1 MYQIFI
7 GSLIL
12 STIHALIPNH
22 WLPLIAIGKTEKWT
36 QNQTLLA
43 TIITGFAH
51 TLSTIMI
58 GIVVGLIGYR
68 LSTYY
73 SVISETIAP
82 AILIGLG
89 MVYLFLDFR
98 SHHNHIHEVNT
109 LETEPGQNKSRW
121 AAILTS
127 LSIAMFLT
135 PCIEIEAYYFQA
147 GTIGWI
153 GNTHCFG
160 CIPDDNSGDYVAS
173 RLSGHERS
181 QYIQVKLFGTSR
193 ERHNRDCIDFAW
205 SVGSFCEILKEL
217 GPTCYFWS
225 INYYCISYVLIFPS
239 RTPTEHLFILKG

>member
-22 WLPLIAIGKTEKWT
+22 WLPLIAVGKAEKWT
-36 QNQTLLA
+36 KDQTLWA

-58 GIVVGLIGYR
+58 GIVVGLIGYK

-89 MVYLFLDFR
+89 MVYIFLDFR
-98 SHHNHIHEVNT
+98 SNHNHQHEVK
-109 LETEPGQNKSRW
+109 LLVTEPGQNKSRLVS
-121 AAILTS
+121 ILTS

-147 GTIGWI
+147 GTIGWMGI
-153 GNTHCFG
+153 LIVSAVYLLTTVAIMLLLVYLGMKGVNTFKSSFLEH
-160 CIPDDNSGDYVAS
+160 
-173 RLSGHERS
+173 HEKS
-181 QYIQVKLFGTSR
+181 ITGIVLVSLGLLALFVKF
-193 ERHNRDCIDFAW
+193 
-205 SVGSFCEILKEL
+205 
-217 GPTCYFWS
+217 
-225 INYYCISYVLIFPS
+225 
-239 RTPTEHLFILKG
+239 